1 MPNEAA
7 EVMWNYYEIQSATPS
22 RLCMIGLVVVYW
34 RWTFLSG
41 SILCFDR
48 KSRQCCFVKTTQD
61 EFFLSGIEADVAD
74 RIDSRL

>member
-7 EVMWNYYEIQSATPS
+7 EFMWNNYEIQFATPS

-41 SILCFDR
+41 SILCLIA
-48 KSRQCCFVKTTQD
+48 KATSAA
-61 EFFLSGIEADVAD
+61 S
-74 RIDSRL
+74 